1 MARVFPRLL
10 APALLA
16 VTTLALPSSPAVAV
30 AAPSPAQLAPAA
42 GVMCLN
48 SNYPST
54 RIVNVDSCSGGSGQR
69 WTISGEAVFQ
79 SAHPGMCLTSDYP
92 RTRIVNVEPCN
103 SSTRQRW
110 TVSGEAVFQ
119 SAHPGM
125 CLSSDYPRTRI
136 VNVEP
141 CNPSGIRQHWTVA
154 GEQISMTL
162 V

>member
-1 MARVFPRLL
+1 MSSVLRKLL
-10 APALLA
+10 VPALLA
-16 VTTLALPSSPAVAV
+16 LTSFALPSPV
-30 AAPSPAQLAPAA
+30 AAAPAA
-42 GVMCLN
+42 GMVPAAGAMCLN
-48 SNYPST
+48 SNYPTT
-54 RIVNVDSCSGGSGQR
+54 RIVNVSSCNYGSSQR
-69 WTISGEAVFQ
+69 WTISGEAIYQ

-110 TVSGEAVFQ
+110 TVSGEAIYQ

-125 CLSSDYPRTRI
+125 CLTSDYPRTRI

-141 CNPSGIRQHWTVA
+141 CNPSGIRQHWTVL